1 MCPQYPGPC
10 RRGGGTS
17 VTRRHP
23 ARTPAPDP
31 HSRTA
36 GAGRCDNHQRFW
48 LVGDPVL
55 PQSGNLVPKTCG
67 HHLPSDSHL
76 KLGFSLLN
84 ICISHNCFKWKEVFY
99 DKFMGHQYHWQYLFL
114 LQSRWWWQHKSS
126 PAQELDNMAIL
137 LFRCDMRRVISLRI
151 L

>member
-1 MCPQYPGPC
+1 MKYLKFKYLYQNMIHVRIVLSNVPIYPYASNYFQYITSSPHQNLLITRVPVIAMCPQYPGPC

-48 LVGDPVL
+48 LIEIQCY
-55 PQSGNLVPKTCG
+55 QSGNLVPKTCG

-84 ICISHNCFKWKEVFY
+84 ICISHNCFK
-99 DKFMGHQYHWQYLFL
+99 
-114 LQSRWWWQHKSS
+114 
-126 PAQELDNMAIL
+126 
-137 LFRCDMRRVISLRI
+137 
-151 L
+151 

>member
-1 MCPQYPGPC
+1 MKYLKFKYLYQNMIHVRIVLSNVPIYPYASNYFQYITSSPHQNLLITRVPVIAVCPQYPGPC

-48 LVGDPVL
+48 LVRDLVL
-55 PQSGNLVPKTCG
+55 PKQVFSSQN
-67 HHLPSDSHL
+67 HLPSDFHL
-76 KLGFSLLN
+76 KHGYSLLN
-84 ICISHNCFKWKEVFY
+84 ICNSHICFGCKEA
-99 DKFMGHQYHWQYLFL
+99 FL
-114 LQSRWWWQHKSS
+114 
-126 PAQELDNMAIL
+126 
-137 LFRCDMRRVISLRI
+137 C
-151 L
+151 